1 MGRPD
6 VYHLSGLLICLILT
20 RFQMKAWNL
29 TKHQVTL
36 MALYAPPLRVM
47 SRKLPLQ
54 TGITLIRK
62 WLIWTEHIQKSDTL
76 TDESYFSSW
85 CHGHLAYSAVAADFL
100 STHAAHRSR
109 LQTLKDFAN
118 LAWKQHMLLCQ
129 TESRHKEPL
138 WACLVR
144 GSVYSLRQVVYRSLS
159 LLCGVLY

>member
-6 VYHLSGLLICLILT
+6 VYHLSGPLICLILT

-62 WLIWTEHIQKSDTL
+62 WLIWTEHIQKSDTWVILQLLMPRTFGLLCCCCRFL
-76 TDESYFSSW
+76 T
-85 CHGHLAYSAVAADFL
+85 V